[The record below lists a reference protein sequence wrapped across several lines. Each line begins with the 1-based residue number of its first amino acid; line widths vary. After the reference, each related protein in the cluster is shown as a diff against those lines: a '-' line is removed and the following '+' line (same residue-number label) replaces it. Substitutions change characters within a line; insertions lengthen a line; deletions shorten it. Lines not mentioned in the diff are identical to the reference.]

1 MAKRWWLELLGF
13 AAISLIAMSVPAV
26 AAPRAWHSAG
36 SIDGAELTGMA
47 CPSASLCVAVD
58 AAGHALTSS
67 SPTTA
72 RSWHAVRVDARTSSP
87 VSRVPPSRYALPL
100 IARATS
106 SSTAP
111 TGGAAAWTAANV
123 AGGQPLTGISCAST
137 TICAAITTSV
147 LVSSNPGGGSG
158 AWSDTGVG
166 EGSYYET
173 LHYGGPPAHPYRN
186 LLRRGPAH
194 VRRRERRRW
203 HLRIP
208 GSDRWSVN
216 LDGDR
221 TEFRRGLRRGL
232 YCRRPL
238 CHGLSGRGF
247 GWSRQ
252 LFGFWLRDRR
262 DRRLASV

>member
-67 SPTTA
+67 SPTTS
-72 RSWHAVRVDARTSSP
+72 RSWHAVRVDGRNLFSGLSC
-87 VSRVPPSRYALPL
+87 PSKSLCVAVDS
-100 IARATS
+100 AGNGVT
-106 SSTAP
+106 STAP

-147 LVSSNPGGGSG
+147 LVSSDPGGGSG

-166 EGSYYET
+166 EGSYYEPCT
-173 LHYGGPPAHPYRN
+173 MVVRPTHPLPESPA
-186 LLRRGPAH
+186 
-194 VRRRERRRW
+194 
-203 HLRIP
+203 
-208 GSDRWSVN
+208 S
-216 LDGDR
+216 
-221 TEFRRGLRRGL
+221 
-232 YCRRPL
+232 RPRS
-238 CHGLSGRGF
+238 C
-247 GWSRQ
+247 
-252 LFGFWLRDRR
+252 
-262 DRRLASV
+262 ASS